1 MRHPSHRTRFT
12 SGKHARF
19 MNDLD
24 LTTHIINFD
33 SDDFSTHQY
42 FTIRTPRRVLRPIPW
57 PTGEQPAPHKLSN
70 HSSDRPLPHCD
81 VLIVTWT
88 VEEAKALSD
97 VLTPGFNSK
106 TAWYSYTENFA
117 SYQPMLT
124 ARSPARESKRL
135 GSYFMTKI
143 QTKNVLCF
151 KSELHLSTDSIELPV
166 QTLWQQI
173 IAESTPGIV
182 ITTGT
187 AGGIG
192 ANANLGDVAISR
204 KVRFDCTKTFRNKSF
219 AQEAFTADTPLHIPT
234 NTPVTKALLAANS
247 GQLPVNSPTP
257 AFFDDTDSYTKV
269 PGIVTTDF
277 FAFDNIEDTY
287 KLQELGSAVEMGD
300 AVLAMVVQGIK
311 DHPPAWVCIRN
322 ASDPQIKDQVS
333 LEEQKRKAAQIYEQ
347 YGYWTT
353 VCSAIACWALVVGN

>member
-1 MRHPSHRTRFT
+1 
-12 SGKHARF
+12 

-24 LTTHIINFD
+24 LTAHIINFD

-42 FTIRTPRRVLRPIPW
+42 FTIRTPRRVLSPIPW
-57 PTGEQPAPHKLSN
+57 PAGEQPAPHKLSS
-70 HSSDRPLPHCD
+70 HSSDKPLPPCD

-106 TAWYSYTENFA
+106 TGWYSYTKNFD
-117 SYQPMLT
+117 SYKPMLT
-124 ARSPARESKRL
+124 ARSPAKKSNRL
-135 GSYFMTKI
+135 GSYFVTKI
-143 QTKNVLCF
+143 KNKTVLCF
-151 KSELHLSTDSIELPV
+151 KSELHMSTDGIELPV
-166 QTLWQQI
+166 QKLWQQI
-173 IAESTPGIV
+173 IPESAAGTV

-192 ANANLGDVAISR
+192 TNANLGDVAISG
-204 KVRFDCTKTFRNKSF
+204 KVRFDCTKTFKKQPF
-219 AQEAFTADTPLHIPT
+219 AQEAFVAKTPLRIPK
-234 NTPVTKALLAANS
+234 NTAVTKALLAANRN
-247 GQLPVNSPTP
+247 QLPVDSPAP

-277 FAFDNIEDTY
+277 FAFDNKQDTY

-300 AVLAMVVQGIK
+300 AVLAMVVNGITQNS
-311 DHPPAWVCIRN
+311 PAWICVRN
-322 ASDPQIKDQVS
+322 ASDPQIKDDVS
-333 LEEQKRKAAQIYEQ
+333 LEEQKKKAAQIYEQ

>member
-1 MRHPSHRTRFT
+1 
-12 SGKHARF
+12 

-42 FTIRTPRRVLRPIPW
+42 FTIRTPRRILSPIPW
-57 PTGEQPAPHKLSN
+57 PAGEHPTPYKLSS
-70 HSSDRPLPHCD
+70 HSSDKSLPHCD
-81 VLIVTWT
+81 ALIVTWT

-106 TAWYSYTENFA
+106 TAWYPYAKNFA
-117 SYQPMLT
+117 SYKPMLT
-124 ARSPARESKRL
+124 ARSPARKSNRL
-135 GSYFMTKI
+135 GSYFMTQIK
-143 QTKNVLCF
+143 TKSVLCF
-151 KSELHLSTDSIELPV
+151 KSELHMSTDGIQLPI
-166 QTLWQQI
+166 QRLWQQM
-173 IAESTPGIV
+173 IADSAPGIV

-192 ANANLGDVAISR
+192 ANANLGDVAISG
-204 KVRFDCTKTFRNKSF
+204 KARFDCTKTFKRQNF
-219 AQEAFTADTPLHIPT
+219 AQEAFVAETSLNVPS
-234 NTPVTKALLAANS
+234 NTPVTKTLLAANS
-247 GQLPVNSPTP
+247 GQLPVNSPSP
-257 AFFDDTDSYTKV
+257 AFFNDTDSYTKV
-269 PGIVTTDF
+269 PGIVTTDY

-300 AVLAMVVQGIK
+300 AVLPMVVKETKSNKPSWI
-311 DHPPAWVCIRN
+311 CIRN
-322 ASDPQIKDQVS
+322 ASDPQIKDRVS
-333 LEEQKRKAAQIYEQ
+333 LEEQKKKAAQIYEQ